1 MSATTVQFVS
11 RATTVYFPVATISS
25 TVFRSLL
32 QAYNDSLPFFKS
44 NQEALDGT
52 DPDGN
57 PTTPLTVGDEYK
69 AALGHDAAPYG
80 AKLIVI

>member
-25 TVFRSLL
+25 TVFLSLL
-32 QAYNDSLPFFKS
+32 QAYNDALPFFNS
-44 NQEALDGT
+44 NEDALSGT
-52 DPDGN
+52 APNGS
-57 PTTPLTVGDEYK
+57 PTTALIAGKEYK
-69 AALGHDAAPYG
+69 AGPGHQAAPYG

>member
-25 TVFRSLL
+25 TVFLTLL
-32 QAYNDSLPFFKS
+32 RAYNDALPFFNS
-44 NQEALDGT
+44 NEDALAGT
-52 DPDGN
+52 APDGS
-57 PTTPLTVGDEYK
+57 PTTALTTGNEYK
-69 AALGHDAAPYG
+69 AGPGHMAAPYG